1 MIVGFH
7 KDGIGQIPVNITA
20 LLLIVPVPVSYLSR
34 RDHNQQVPQVFAT
47 FEGRESPCGNP
58 SANTVKRAL
67 GRIFLVIDP
76 SRFRPQFLPT
86 QFIET
91 TDKVIPQV
99 PRGGLVSVAQLF
111 NPESDRVIVRH
122 DFLDLWLSS
131 ILYWMSE

>member
-20 LLLIVPVPVSYLSR
+20 LLLIVPVPVSHLSR
-34 RDHNQQVPQVFAT
+34 R
-47 FEGRESPCGNP
+47 EGRESPCGNP